1 MAIELSDAQIG
12 ANVTQ
17 MRENAGLSMEA
28 TAAAMRNARYAWT
41 RNTIFSIEH
50 GSRKLRFDEAVA
62 LVQLYGFEVED
73 GLKRLVEQSP
83 AGKATAEITQMS
95 RSAVI
100 DFLEAYAKILVARM
114 RAKWA
119 LNDNAGAPY
128 EDILGHTWVL
138 GENEREQVATELARM
153 DCKNL
158 RSMLEEVGALDND
171 ELESIDDGD
180 LYEIRYIAL
189 GLPVA
194 LRNDSTATKS
204 ES

>member
-28 TAAAMRNARYAWT
+28 TAAAMRNARYAWA
-41 RNTIFSIEH
+41 RNTIFSVEH

>member
-194 LRNDSTATKS
+194 LRNDSTVTKG

>member
-50 GSRKLRFDEAVA
+50 GSRKLRLDEAVA

-180 LYEIRYIAL
+180 LYEIRYIGL

>member
-1 MAIELSDAQIG
+1 MNIELSDRQIG
-12 ANVTQ
+12 KNVAQ

-83 AGKATAEITQMS
+83 AGKAAAEITQMS

-100 DFLEAYAKILVARM
+100 DFLEAYAKILFARM

-158 RSMLEEVGALDND
+158 RSMLEEVGALDNY

-194 LRNDSTATKS
+194 LRNDSTAAKS

>member
-83 AGKATAEITQMS
+83 AGKAAAEITQMS

>member
-194 LRNDSTATKS
+194 LRNDSTVTKS

>member
-1 MAIELSDAQIG
+1 MNIELSDAQIG

-194 LRNDSTATKS
+194 LRNDSTVTKS

>member
-83 AGKATAEITQMS
+83 AGKAAAEITQMS

-100 DFLEAYAKILVARM
+100 DFLEAYAKILFARM

>member
-1 MAIELSDAQIG
+1 MNIELSDRQIG
-12 ANVTQ
+12 KNVAQ
-17 MRENAGLSMEA
+17 MRETAGLSMEA
-28 TAAAMRNARYAWT
+28 TADAMRERRYAWT

-100 DFLEAYAKILVARM
+100 DFLEAYAKILFARM

-194 LRNDSTATKS
+194 LRNDSTVTKS

>member
-1 MAIELSDAQIG
+1 MNIELSDRQIG
-12 ANVTQ
+12 KNVAQ

-83 AGKATAEITQMS
+83 AGKAAAEITQMS

-100 DFLEAYAKILVARM
+100 DFLEAYAKILFARM

-158 RSMLEEVGALDND
+158 RSMLEEVGALDNY

>member
-1 MAIELSDAQIG
+1 MNIELSDRQIG
-12 ANVTQ
+12 KNVAQ
-17 MRENAGLSMEA
+17 MRETAGLSMEA
-28 TAAAMRNARYAWT
+28 TADAMRERRYAWT

-194 LRNDSTATKS
+194 LRNDSTVTKS

>member
-1 MAIELSDAQIG
+1 
-12 ANVTQ
+12 
-17 MRENAGLSMEA
+17 
-28 TAAAMRNARYAWT
+28 
-41 RNTIFSIEH
+41 
-50 GSRKLRFDEAVA
+50 
-62 LVQLYGFEVED
+62 
-73 GLKRLVEQSP
+73 
-83 AGKATAEITQMS
+83 MS

-100 DFLEAYAKILVARM
+100 DFLEAYAKILFARM

-194 LRNDSTATKS
+194 LRNDSTVTKS